1 MVFTRKYKPEP
12 IETLKLWGKEIP
24 FTDSVKYLG
33 LILDPK
39 LSWGKHLIEQR
50 KKFYASMWMCRRAMS
65 KSWGISAGAA
75 LWLYRAV
82 LLPRL
87 LYASVVW
94 WTRINKGEVEK
105 LLRSLQGNYLR
116 AAVGAMRTTPTEA
129 LEIALI
135 VSVTPIGLAA
145 IKSAN
150 TTAYRLKC
158 QGEWRNTGLGHT
170 RLGLL
175 QKYPIEGKQDR
186 TTRKY
191 QLVKHFKLWI
201 PDRNEW
207 LKPGGIM
214 DTKVDM
220 WFTDGS
226 GINNCFGAGVYG
238 PGENHRESIPMGGD
252 CTVFMA
258 EMLAILRCAE
268 LILTKGTNCRKI
280 YICTDSRAAL
290 LALAGATTESYLVWD
305 CMLALEELC
314 GKNKVT
320 LVWVP
325 GHQGIPGNEIAD
337 SLAREGAS
345 KAPHS
350 REVGV
355 LFTMGKNFI
364 RDSINKQHKARTKEL
379 LTLNRQKLRMGIGL
393 LTGHSPILKAHLFN
407 IRLADRKECR
417 LCGEEK
423 EDSIHILCQCPAL
436 ARKRFRIWGQSFLKS

>member
-1 MVFTRKYKPEP
+1 
-12 IETLKLWGKEIP
+12 
-24 FTDSVKYLG
+24 
-33 LILDPK
+33 
-39 LSWGKHLIEQR
+39 
-50 KKFYASMWMCRRAMS
+50 
-65 KSWGISAGAA
+65 
-75 LWLYRAV
+75 
-82 LLPRL
+82 
-87 LYASVVW
+87 
-94 WTRINKGEVEK
+94 
-105 LLRSLQGNYLR
+105 
-116 AAVGAMRTTPTEA
+116 MRTTPTEA
-129 LEIALI
+129 LEIAL
-135 VSVTPIGLAA
+135 SVTPIGLAV

-150 TTAYRLKC
+150 ITAYRLKC

-226 GINNCFGAGVYG
+226 GINNCFGAG
-238 PGENHRESIPMGGD
+238 E
-252 CTVFMA
+252 
-258 EMLAILRCAE
+258 
-268 LILTKGTNCRKI
+268 K
-280 YICTDSRAAL
+280 YICSDSRAAL
-290 LALAGATTESYLVWD
+290 LALAGTTTESYLVWD

-314 GKNKVT
+314 GTNKVT

-345 KAPHS
+345 KAPYS

-355 LFTMGKNFI
+355 PFTMGKNFI
-364 RDSINKQHKARTKEL
+364 RDSIDKQHKARTKEL

-417 LCGEEK
+417 LCGEK
-423 EDSIHILCQCPAL
+423 EDSIHILGQCPAL
-436 ARKRFRIWGQSFLKS
+436 ARRDSGSGKNFLKSQELDKTRVVELISLVENSGLSTV

>member
-1 MVFTRKYKPEP
+1 
-12 IETLKLWGKEIP
+12 
-24 FTDSVKYLG
+24 
-33 LILDPK
+33 
-39 LSWGKHLIEQR
+39 
-50 KKFYASMWMCRRAMS
+50 MS

-75 LWLYRAV
+75 LWLYKAV

-116 AAVGAMRTTPTEA
+116 AAVGAMRTTPTEV
-129 LEIALI
+129 LEIAL
-135 VSVTPIGLAA
+135 SVTPIGLAV
-145 IKSAN
+145 IKAAN

-158 QGEWRNTGLGHT
+158 QGKWRNTGLGHT

-175 QKYPIEGKQDR
+175 QKYPIEGIQDR

-201 PDRNEW
+201 PDRNKW

-238 PGENHRESIPMGGD
+238 LGENHRESIPMGGD

-268 LILTKGTNCRKI
+268 LNLTKGTNCRKI

-290 LALAGATTESYLVWD
+290 LALAGATTESCLVWD

-314 GKNKVT
+314 GTNKVT

-325 GHQGIPGNEIAD
+325 GHQGISGNKIAD
-337 SLAREGAS
+337 SVAREGAS
-345 KAPHS
+345 KAPDS

-355 LFTMGKNFI
+355 PFTMGKNFI
-364 RDSINKQHKARTKEL
+364 RDSIDKQHKARWDNLKSCRQAKFLMKDINGNRTKEL
-379 LTLNRQKLRMGIGL
+379 LTLNRQKLRIGIGL

-407 IRLADRKECR
+407 IILADRKECR

-436 ARKRFRIWGQSFLKS
+436 ARKRFRIWGQSFLKSEELDKTRVVELISLVENSGLSTHHSV